1 MKLTVLIP
9 FTFAIVNTGPTLALP
24 SNSLNPHQAQTLQP
38 YQSSCVPCICPPRL
52 ESRYKRSHPNG
63 EVSVSP
69 GDSLQQPRS
78 SDTNSSRYHQDD
90 AQSVQWWPPSLETVL
105 TAIFRAIVTILS
117 LLNVNFTWRIH
128 GQRAKTRSMR
138 EITANVRSRSPC
150 RA

>member
-9 FTFAIVNTGPTLALP
+9 ITFAIVNTGPTLALP
-24 SNSLNPHQAQTLQP
+24 SNSLNSHQAQTLQP

-69 GDSLQQPRS
+69 EGSFRQPQS
-78 SDTNSSRYHQDD
+78 SDANFSRYYEYDT
-90 AQSVQWWPPSLETVL
+90 QSTQGWPQFLDTVL
-105 TAIFRAIVTILS
+105 TALFRTIVTVLS

-128 GQRAKTRSMR
+128 GQWTWTLIVR
-138 EITANVRSRSPC
+138 ETTANE
-150 RA
+150 